1 MRTGRYRCGR
11 TSRPPILGSGARL
24 SSVAVTDPTEAAADA
39 VTGALIASAVESRA
53 GERSAGSGDAGAACL
68 NCGAVLTGAFCAAC
82 GQPAHIHRSF
92 VSLGHD
98 ILHGVFHFD
107 TKLWRTLP
115 ELVFFPG
122 RLTRRYIDGERAK
135 FISPMSLYL
144 LSVFLMYAVFSFTG
158 GAAPTVGEDIPGTP
172 FKVDTES
179 VDATRQRIDEIDAQ
193 LAAPDLSAE
202 QRAELEARRA
212 GMKTSLDVIESIGRG
227 DWASV
232 ERIQESVEKQI
243 ERAQQNAQ
251 PTEPNAAPKEPESG
265 GRFAHALKEFSENP
279 GLVAYKLKTNGYK
292 FSWMLVPL
300 SIPFMWP
307 LFFWK
312 RNVKAYDHAVFVTY
326 SISFMLLLLIFVS
339 LLGLAGLGSGWI
351 AWLTIVAVPLHMYKQ
366 LRGTYG
372 SSRFGAFMRVWYLLF
387 AALCAL
393 CIYLVILL
401 YIGALD

>member
-1 MRTGRYRCGR
+1 M
-11 TSRPPILGSGARL
+11 
-24 SSVAVTDPTEAAADA
+24 TDPTEAVADV

-53 GERSAGSGDAGAACL
+53 GSAGAADSGEAHACL

-92 VSLGHD
+92 LSLGHD

-115 ELVFFPG
+115 ELVLRPG

-135 FISPMSLYL
+135 FISPMALYL
-144 LSVFLMYAVFSFTG
+144 LTVFLMYAVFSFTG
-158 GAAPTVGEDIPGTP
+158 GVAPSVDPEDIPGGGR
-172 FKVDTES
+172 FKVDNSAAIDVTQ
-179 VDATRQRIDEIDAQ
+179 QRIDELEAQ
-193 LAAPDLSAE
+193 LEAPDLSAQ
-202 QRAELEARRA
+202 QRAELEARRT
-212 GMKTSLDVIESIGRG
+212 GLQTSLEVMQSIGRG
-227 DWASV
+227 DWANV
-232 ERIQESVEKQI
+232 ERIQETVEDEL
-243 ERAQQNAQ
+243 ERARERQAEQ
-251 PTEPNAAPKEPESG
+251 PAGADAPAEEDTGKNGRLESAI
-265 GRFAHALKEFSENP
+265 REINENP
-279 GLVAYKLKTNGYK
+279 GLMAYKLKTNGYK

-326 SISFMLLLLIFVS
+326 SISFMMLLLIFVS

-351 AWLTIVAVPLHMYKQ
+351 AWILIIATPLHMYKQ

-372 SSRFGAFMRVWYLLF
+372 SSRFGALMRVWYLLF
-387 AALCAL
+387 AALFVLA
-393 CIYLVILL
+393 IYAVILL
-401 YIGALD
+401 FIGALD